1 MIGTNDIW
9 NRFGFHRATQSP
21 NFTAEQHWKL
31 RREFINFATR
41 LCNNLPDVRETRIAL
56 ERLEEASMWTHKALA
71 SQDPL
76 EKEDYDGDAKPDS
89 EG

>member
-1 MIGTNDIW
+1 MISANDIW

-31 RREFINFATR
+31 RREFINFATS

-56 ERLEEASMWTHKALA
+56 ERLEEASMWAHEAAAKL
-71 SQDPL
+71 DLPV
-76 EKEDYDGDAKPDS
+76 EDEDS
-89 EG
+89 GNAW